1 MNKKININEKL
12 REGVHYKFLVRGQ
25 NDKNK
30 RVGKSNAITGSS
42 YFAITIAP
50 PGGLS
55 DSEIQTLVAFTLNA
69 DWMMYYSIGIE
80 IGRATTEYPNGT
92 KHLHINVVTNIMY
105 IAKDIKAF
113 YYGLIDEKRL
123 VSIPNFKKPDT
134 GTIKNVSVKIESC
147 GSNFLPWKTPLD
159 QLSYPLK
166 DAAIGKTRDSIT
178 LEDYNNRTT
187 RWTNLFEDESN
198 QTELNYLKLAQ
209 LCINFLEKQ
218 KNNPPYMIRSNNEI
232 ELARE
237 FASEN
242 EFPWSKEDHVE
253 IIAHM
258 LMIKKGDKL
267 FQLAPGYLKKFI
279 QDDLNKKKAEENY
292 EQMIVE
298 AIQLNNS
305 ITQDK
310 LDKARTKTSR
320 RAANN
325 KEIKSLTAA
334 NQELRTLN
342 EQYEKEQEKM
352 KKEIARIKEVTRG
365 KCTDLRSLQ
374 NANKNMT
381 EELWSNTKDLFYQ
394 IKDKLKDEPTK
405 PAGLRKVYKDSLYSR
420 DLLAHNRK
428 LLKPVYDK
436 GIAEWR
442 AQGRKPYEPP
452 PEAKVEQPTP
462 TTMEA
467 MTDAAQSVAAQPE
480 ETTTDVV
487 QPTPAV
493 RQQNRRVLHSC
504 GKCDGCSDQ
513 TRAECALDNN
523 LDPFVAAQ
531 EPRPK
536 KRQKVYHESEN
547 DEDGDQGY

>member
-1 MNKKININEKL
+1 
-12 REGVHYKFLVRGQ
+12 
-25 NDKNK
+25 
-30 RVGKSNAITGSS
+30 
-42 YFAITIAP
+42 
-50 PGGLS
+50 
-55 DSEIQTLVAFTLNA
+55 
-69 DWMMYYSIGIE
+69 
-80 IGRATTEYPNGT
+80 
-92 KHLHINVVTNIMY
+92 
-105 IAKDIKAF
+105 
-113 YYGLIDEKRL
+113 
-123 VSIPNFKKPDT
+123 
-134 GTIKNVSVKIESC
+134 
-147 GSNFLPWKTPLD
+147 
-159 QLSYPLK
+159 
-166 DAAIGKTRDSIT
+166 

-209 LCINFLEKQ
+209 LCIDFLEKQ
-218 KNNPPYMIRSNNEI
+218 KHNPPYMIRSNNEI

-242 EFPWSKEDHVE
+242 EFLWSKEHHVE
-253 IIAHM
+253 IIARM
-258 LMIKKGDKL
+258 LMIKEGDKL

-298 AIQLNNS
+298 AISLNNS

-310 LDKARTKTSR
+310 LDKARTKTNR

-352 KKEIARIKEVTRG
+352 KKEIARMKEVTRG
-365 KCTDLRSLQ
+365 VYSDLRSLQ

-381 EELWSNTKDLFYQ
+381 EELWSNTKDLFYLTM
-394 IKDKLKDEPTK
+394 DKLKDAPTK
-405 PAGLRKVYKDSLYSR
+405 PAGLHKVYKDSWNQR

-428 LLKPVYDK
+428 IWKPVYDK

-452 PEAKVEQPTP
+452 PDTKVEQPIP
-462 TTMEA
+462 VTTEA

-480 ETTTDVV
+480 APTTDVAQSV
-487 QPTPAV
+487 AAQPEAV
-493 RQQNRRVLHSC
+493 GQPVVVQQNKKVLHSC
-504 GKCDGCSDQ
+504 GKCDGCSYS
-513 TRAECALDNN
+513 TRVDCAMDNN
-523 LDPFVAAQ
+523 LDPFVVAQ
-531 EPRPK
+531 VAERPK
-536 KRQKVYHESEN
+536 KRQKVYHESGN
-547 DEDGDQGY
+547 EDDGQYY

>member
-12 REGVHYKFLVRGQ
+12 REGIHYKFLVRGQ

-92 KHLHINVVTNIMY
+92 KHLHINVVTTQMY
-105 IAKDIKAF
+105 ICKDIKAF
-113 YYGLIDEKRL
+113 FFGLIDEKRL
-123 VSIPNFKKPDT
+123 VSIPNFKKAS
-134 GTIKNVSVKIESC
+134 GTIENISVKIDSC
-147 GSNFLPWKTPLD
+147 GSHFLPWKTPLD
-159 QLSYPLK
+159 QLSYALK
-166 DAAIGKTRDSIT
+166 GAAIGKTRDNIK

-218 KNNPPYMIRSNNEI
+218 KHNPPYMIRSNNEI

-242 EFPWSKEDHVE
+242 EFLWSKEDHVE
-253 IIAHM
+253 IIARM

-298 AIQLNNS
+298 AILLNNS

-310 LDKARTKTSR
+310 LDKARTKSSR

-352 KKEIARIKEVTRG
+352 KKEIARMKALTRD
-365 KCTDLRSLQ
+365 KCTNLRILQ
-374 NANKNMT
+374 NANDKLT
-381 EELWSNTKDLFYQ
+381 EELWSNTKDLFYL
-394 IKDKLKDEPTK
+394 IMDKLKDKPKK
-405 PAGLRKVYKDSLYSR
+405 PAGLYKVYKDSWNQR
-420 DLLAHNRK
+420 ELLAHNRK
-428 LLKPVYDK
+428 IWKPVYDK

-462 TTMEA
+462 TTTEA
-467 MTDAAQSVAAQPE
+467 QVERPTLPTTTE

-504 GKCDGCSDQ
+504 DQCDGCSVQ
-513 TRAECALDNN
+513 TRADCARDNN
-523 LDPFVAAQ
+523 LNPFVVA
-531 EPRPK
+531 PDRPK
-536 KRQKVYHESEN
+536 KRHKVYHESGN
-547 DEDGDQGY
+547 EDDGQNY